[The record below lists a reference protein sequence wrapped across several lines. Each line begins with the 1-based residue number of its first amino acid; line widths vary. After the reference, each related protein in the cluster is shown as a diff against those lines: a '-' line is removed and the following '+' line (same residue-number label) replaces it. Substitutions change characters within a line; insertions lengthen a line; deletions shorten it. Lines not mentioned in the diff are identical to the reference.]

1 MRRAQATRAMRGA
14 APTRAASAMASLAMM
29 VSSAGCANQ
38 TPVIPMLHVEPNAG
52 ARIFY
57 FEKRAAAMFGTE
69 PAKAGESEDV
79 AVDEG
84 ASNDEVVLQT
94 WGVPAPLSQEGSSSG
109 RLPNEPLAIPSG
121 TTSVGSP

>member
-1 MRRAQATRAMRGA
+1 
-14 APTRAASAMASLAMM
+14 
-29 VSSAGCANQ
+29 
-38 TPVIPMLHVEPNAG
+38 MLHVEPNAG

-69 PAKAGESEDV
+69 PAQGESEDA
-79 AVDEG
+79 AVEEG
-84 ASNDEVVLQT
+84 GSNDEVVLQT

-121 TTSVGSP
+121 TTSVGPP